1 MLEGYGQTE
10 NSAAATLTWLKDT
23 SAGRFIKLLVR
34 ELFKPTSKVSDIT
47 SVVIRFSVDN
57 TRTDGSKCI
66 AMLLFFFFHQTKTHK
81 CGRAR
86 GLKVRSCPND
96 A

>member
-57 TRTDGSKCI
+57 RRTDGSKCI
-66 AMLLFFFFHQTKTHK
+66 AMFFCFFFIKRK
-81 CGRAR
+81 RINVGE
-86 GLKVRSCPND
+86 LEV
-96 A
+96 